1 MSNETINIAV
11 TVNISA
17 GLPSFSYSPD
27 GSIIVTEASDVIF
40 TLTDCNPRLSFASP
54 LISYV
59 PVDAPRDI
67 NSNLTNENQTLTLS
81 DTDADIE
88 TIGIQLVVVDAY
100 GNAYASPDPRII
112 NKD

>member
-11 TVNISA
+11 TINVSA
-17 GLPSFSYSPD
+17 GLPSFSYFPD
-27 GSIIVTEASDVIF
+27 GPIIVSEATDVVF
-40 TLTDCNPRLSFASP
+40 TLTDCSPALSFDAP

-59 PVDAPRDI
+59 PTNASRDI
-67 NSNLTNENQTLTLS
+67 NAVVSLDAQTLTLS
-81 DTDADIE
+81 DTDADSE
-88 TIGIQLVVVDAY
+88 TIGVQLVVVDAY

>member
-1 MSNETINIAV
+1 MSKQTFNIAV
-11 TVNISA
+11 TVDVTA

-27 GSIIVTEASDVIF
+27 GPIIVTEATDVVF
-40 TLTDCNPRLSFASP
+40 TLTDCSPALSFASP

-67 NSNLTNENQTLTLS
+67 SSNLTNENQILTLS

-88 TIGIQLVVVDAY
+88 TIGVQLVVVDAY